1 MQQYKGKML
10 PENHPMTR
18 MCERVVARLAPATGM
33 EGVDWKVHVIDEDI
47 PNAFVIPGG
56 QIFVFS
62 VLSLY
67 PFLSPFYSILSF
79 TLGLLPLFRISLPIE
94 SPFIPP
100 KLNIHLSPHP
110 VPFLLSPLH
119 SINPVNPTNIKGI
132 LPIASNEDGLATI
145 LGHEIAHYTL
155 RHIAEKNSLSQFFG
169 IIGAFTAWMFGLP
182 LDVFYQIQQ
191 VALNLPN
198 SRACETEGEIPS
210 VFNLSLLSSDL
221 TPVFR
226 SPGIP
231 FSRSFLTH
239 PRGSPSHL
247 LSLHPPSDF

>member
-10 PENHPMTR
+10 PENHPMTK

-33 EGVDWKVHVIDEDI
+33 EGVDWKVHVINEDI

-62 VLSLY
+62 VPSLC
-67 PFLSPFYSILSF
+67 PFLSYQSPFYHFVLASRSPPALSHFPISNLRIYPSLAQYPSISF
-79 TLGLLPLFRISLPIE
+79 L
-94 SPFIPP
+94 
-100 KLNIHLSPHP
+100 
-110 VPFLLSPLH
+110 VPLLSPLH
-119 SINPVNPTNIKGI
+119 SINSVNLTNIKGI

-182 LDVFYQIQQ
+182 LDVFYQLQQ

-210 VFNLSLLSSDL
+210 VFNSKLLSSD
-221 TPVFR
+221 
-226 SPGIP
+226 
-231 FSRSFLTH
+231 
-239 PRGSPSHL
+239 
-247 LSLHPPSDF
+247 